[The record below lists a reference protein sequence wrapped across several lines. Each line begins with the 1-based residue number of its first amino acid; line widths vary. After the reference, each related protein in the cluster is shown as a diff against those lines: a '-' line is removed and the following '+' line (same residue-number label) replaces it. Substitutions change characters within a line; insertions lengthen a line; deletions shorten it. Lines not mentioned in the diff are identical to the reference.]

1 MSIAAGNTITWADIT
16 NFYAKLNSAW
26 RSLGAYEG
34 WNDSWNPAKT
44 PSGGG
49 QGNLATAATMNNL
62 AAQIY
67 DMRHY
72 RINGTDIYT
81 REDTWKSWIG
91 GTYPSTSMAAGT
103 LITAQPWQ
111 KIYNGVSAHQC
122 SYSWNGS
129 NRDRDNSEDTSEG
142 CSNRMK

>member
-1 MSIAAGNTITWADIT
+1 MSIAAGYVITWADILD
-16 NFYAKLNSAW
+16 FYAKLNSAW
-26 RSLGAYEG
+26 HSLGAA
-34 WNDSWNPAKT
+34 NPNWNPDKT

-62 AAQIY
+62 ATQIY
-67 DMRHY
+67 DMREY
-72 RINGTDIYT
+72 KWYGGIIATQSN
-81 REDTWKSWIG
+81 TWKSWIG

-111 KIYNGVSAHQC
+111 TIYNGVKAHQC

-129 NRDRDNSEDTSEG
+129 HNGRDSSEDTSLG
-142 CSNRMK
+142 CSNKMK